1 MRPGTAPRPQ
11 RCRAV
16 AIATEAAPGES
27 RAEAIIRAIVEL
39 ASAGMFSPAVA
50 TALVVSVTRPPGAP
64 C

>member
-1 MRPGTAPRPQ
+1 MRAGTATRPH
-11 RCRAV
+11 RCRV
-16 AIATEAAPGES
+16 TIATEAAPGES

-50 TALVVSVTRPPGAP
+50 TALVVSVARPPGAP